1 MLEFNTKLYNGD
13 IPAARGNTSEDGHCK
28 GEFLLAWPHMRRK
41 YHMAKWDLLATPK
54 KAGGAGFTNTR
65 IRNKCFLAKWIFK
78 IERGDQTLCCNLLRQ
93 KYLGERGIFSYKKH
107 DGSQFWRGLMAV
119 RGR

>member
-1 MLEFNTKLYNGD
+1 
-13 IPAARGNTSEDGHCK
+13 
-28 GEFLLAWPHMRRK
+28 
-41 YHMAKWDLLATPK
+41 LATPK

-65 IRNKCFLAKWIFK
+65 IRNKCFLAKWFFK

-119 RGR
+119 RGGGNEEFGIFGWEWGKIRFWHETWLGECVK